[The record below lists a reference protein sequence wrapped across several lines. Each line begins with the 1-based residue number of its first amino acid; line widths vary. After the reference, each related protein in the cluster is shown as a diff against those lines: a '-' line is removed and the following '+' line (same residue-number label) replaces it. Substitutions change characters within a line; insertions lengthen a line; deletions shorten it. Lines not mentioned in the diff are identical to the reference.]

1 MDRLTPLADA
11 FLEVEDVDPA
21 VSLAIGSLAVF
32 DGPAPTYREFLAMIE
47 ARLPLVPRYRQRLRS
62 VPLDLA
68 APAWVADEDF
78 DLRNHVLRAAV
89 PSPGG
94 AREVAGLMATLMAPR
109 MDRSRPL
116 WECWLCEGLP
126 DGQWAVLSRVHHCL
140 ADGVSGTDLYRLF
153 LDAAPNAS
161 PLVPDPAPATP
172 AATDTVFAARGL
184 SELVGYPARVA
195 TAVGR
200 LSRTPVRSVNAVA
213 HAARGL
219 LDLSGAARPVH
230 PSSLLGPIG
239 ADRRFAWVEVSMAEV
254 HDVRRRCG
262 ATVNDVALAAIAGG
276 FRRLLLGRGETPGSR
291 TVRSLVPVS
300 TRSPRGEPTRESTP
314 DNQVSL
320 LLPYLPVD
328 LADPLERVQAAHRR
342 LHRLRA
348 AHQPEAGV
356 GITSAAELGPFPLV
370 SWGLRTAWR
379 FPQHQVTTVTTN
391 VPGPPVELYCLGR
404 PMRSLVPWVPIAD
417 HLRVG
422 VAMLSYR
429 DALTFGITGDH
440 ESMPDLQVLADGIAE
455 SWSMLAAR

>member
-21 VSLAIGSLAVF
+21 VSLVIGSLAVF
-32 DGPAPTYREFLAMIE
+32 DGPAPRYDEFLALVE
-47 ARLPLVPRYRQRLRS
+47 ARLPLVPRYRQRLRP
-62 VPLDLA
+62 VPFDLA

-78 DLRNHVLRAAV
+78 DLSDHVLRAAV
-89 PSPGG
+89 PAPGG
-94 AREVAGLMATLMAPR
+94 PGEVAGLVAALMAPR

-116 WECWLCEGLP
+116 WESWVIEGLP
-126 DGQWAVLSRVHHCL
+126 DRQWAVLSRVHHCL

-153 LDAAPNAS
+153 LDPAPNAT
-161 PLVPDPAPATP
+161 PLVPTPAPCGRAETP
-172 AATDTVFAARGL
+172 TTFTARGL
-184 SELVGYPARVA
+184 GELVGYPARVA

-200 LSRTPVRSVNAVA
+200 LSRTPVRSANAVA
-213 HAARGL
+213 AAARGL

-239 ADRRFAWVEVSMAEV
+239 ADRRFTWVEVQMSEV
-254 HDVRRRCG
+254 TDVRRRCG
-262 ATVNDVALAAIAGG
+262 ATVNDVALAAVAGG
-276 FRRLLLGRGETPGSR
+276 FRRLLLGRGEEPDAR

-300 TRSPRGEPTRESTP
+300 TRAPGDESTT

-328 LADPLERVQAAHRR
+328 VADPLERVQAVHRR

-348 AHQPEAGV
+348 HHEPEAGL
-356 GITSAAELGPFPLV
+356 GLTSTAELGPFPLV

-391 VPGPPVELYCLGR
+391 VPGPPVPLYCLGR
-404 PMRSLVPWVPIAD
+404 PLRSMVPWVPIAD

-422 VAMLSYR
+422 VAMLSYQ
-429 DALTFGITGDH
+429 DALTFGLTGDH
-440 ESMPDLQVLADGIAE
+440 ESVPDLQVLADGIAE
-455 SWSMLAAR
+455 SWSELAAR

>member
-32 DGPAPTYREFLAMIE
+32 DGPAPSYDEFLALVD
-47 ARLPLVPRYRQRLRS
+47 ARLPLVPRYRQRLRP

-68 APAWVADEDF
+68 APAWVADEAF
-78 DLRNHVLRAAV
+78 DLRNHVMRAAV

-94 AREVAGLMATLMAPR
+94 PREVAGLVAALMAPR

-116 WECWLCEGLP
+116 WDTWVIEGLP
-126 DGQWAVLSRVHHCL
+126 DRRWAVLSRVHHCL

-153 LDAAPNAS
+153 LDPAPNAS
-161 PLVPDPAPATP
+161 PLVPAPLPCGREDTP
-172 AATDTVFAARGL
+172 TAFAARGL
-184 SELVGYPARVA
+184 RELVGYPARVA
-195 TAVGR
+195 SALGR
-200 LSRTPVRSVNAVA
+200 LSRTPVRSANAVA
-213 HAARGL
+213 HTARGL

-230 PSSLLGPIG
+230 PSSLLGAIG
-239 ADRRFAWVEVSMAEV
+239 ADRRFSWVEVRMSEV
-254 HDVRRRCG
+254 ADVRRRCG
-262 ATVNDVALAAIAGG
+262 ASVNDVALAAIAGG
-276 FRRLLLGRGETPGSR
+276 FRRLLQGRDENPAAR

-300 TRSPRGEPTRESTP
+300 TRAQGDESTT

-328 LADPLERVQAAHRR
+328 VADPVERVHAVHRR
-342 LHRLRA
+342 LRRLRA
-348 AHQPEAGV
+348 HHEPEAGV
-356 GITSAAELGPFPLV
+356 GVTSTAELGPFPLV

-391 VPGPPVELYCLGR
+391 VPGPRVPLYCLGR
-404 PMRSLVPWVPIAD
+404 RVRSMIPWVPIAD
-417 HLRVG
+417 HVRVG
-422 VAMLSYR
+422 VAMLSYQ
-429 DALTFGITGDH
+429 DTLAFGLTGDH

-455 SWSMLAAR
+455 SWSELAAR

>member
-11 FLEVEDVDPA
+11 FLEVEAVDPA
-21 VSLAIGSLAVF
+21 VSLTIGSLAVF
-32 DGPAPTYREFLAMIE
+32 DGPAPTYAELLATIE
-47 ARLPLVPRYRQRLRS
+47 TRLPLIPRYRQRLRS
-62 VPLDLA
+62 APFDLA
-68 APAWVADEDF
+68 PPAWVADEHF

-94 AREVAGLMATLMAPR
+94 REEVAGLVATLMAPR

-126 DGQWAVLSRVHHCL
+126 DGRWAVLSRIHHCL

-153 LDAAPNAS
+153 LDLAPNAS
-161 PLVPDPAPATP
+161 PLVPGPAPAEP
-172 AATDTVFAARGL
+172 ADMPATFTARALGDL
-184 SELVGYPARVA
+184 AGYPARVA

-200 LSRTPVRSVNAVA
+200 LSRTPVRSVHAVR
-213 HAARGL
+213 HTARGL
-219 LDLSGAARPVH
+219 LDLTGAARPVH

-239 ADRRFAWVEVSMAEV
+239 ADRRFSWVEVRMSEIT
-254 HDVRRRCG
+254 DVRRRCG
-262 ATVNDVALAAIAGG
+262 ATVNDVALAAVAGG
-276 FRRLLLGRGETPGSR
+276 FRRLLLGRGEEPTAR

-300 TRSPRGEPTRESTP
+300 TRSPGQESTP

-328 LADPLERVQAAHRR
+328 LADPVERVQIVHRR
-342 LHRLRA
+342 LRRLRA
-348 AHQPEAGV
+348 HHEPEAGA
-356 GITSAAELGPFPLV
+356 GITSTAELGPFPLV

-391 VPGPPVELYCLGR
+391 VPGPPVPLYCLGR
-404 PMRSLVPWVPIAD
+404 PLRSLLPWVPIAD
-417 HLRVG
+417 HVRVG

-429 DALTFGITGDH
+429 DALTFGLTGDH
-440 ESMPDLQVLADGIAE
+440 ESVPDLQVLADGIAE
-455 SWSMLAAR
+455 SWSELAAR